1 MATQLT
7 KNVLDLVP
15 GDVFYKGE
23 IPFTVREVEAPEF
36 RPMVI
41 ADEVENVEC
50 VAILLSSGNLTG
62 WDHFPVCDTV
72 CTVSPSQYQ
81 AWKIKNNR

>member
-23 IPFTVREVEAPEF
+23 IAFTVEEVEAPEF

-50 VAILLSSGNLTG
+50 IAILLSSGNITG
-62 WDHFPVCDTV
+62 WDHFPVGDTV
-72 CTVSPSQYQ
+72 CAVSPSQYQ
-81 AWKIKNNR
+81 EWKIKNNR